1 MAKVVEG
8 HPERP
13 EGTAGRAMLE
23 RMNAGHHEELAN
35 WGLDHIQIAPDAQM
49 LDIGCGGGANLQ
61 RLLALAPAGHATGI
75 DYAPLSVE
83 MSREVNA
90 EAIKAG
96 RCDVL
101 EGDVR
106 ALPFGDGAF
115 DLVTAFETVY
125 FWDMA
130 AGFAEAHRVLRS
142 GGQFLICNEANG
154 TGAEAQEVA
163 DGIPGMV
170 IPTAADLVGLLEGA
184 GFPII
189 QVYDEAPEGGE
200 RITVVA
206 VKM

>member
-13 EGTAGRAMLE
+13 EGDAGRALLE

-35 WGLDHIQIAPDAQM
+35 WGLAHIEIAKDAQM

-83 MSREVNA
+83 MSRETNA
-90 EAIKAG
+90 AAIAEE

-106 ALPFGDGAF
+106 ALPFADGAF
-115 DLVTAFETVY
+115 DVVTAFETVY
-125 FWDMA
+125 FWDMP
-130 AGFAEAHRVLRS
+130 AGFAEVRRVLRP

-154 TGAEAQEVA
+154 TGTDAQEVA
-163 DGIPGMV
+163 DGIPGMT
-170 IPTAADLVGLLEGA
+170 IPTAADLRALLEDA
-184 GFPII
+184 GFSIALI
-189 QVYDEAPEGGE
+189 DDEAPDGE
-200 RITVVA
+200 RIVTVA
-206 VKM
+206 QLD

>member
-1 MAKVVEG
+1 MARIVAG

-13 EGTAGRAMLE
+13 EGEDGRELLKL
-23 RMNAGHHEELAN
+23 MNAGNHEELAE
-35 WGLDHIQIAPDAQM
+35 WGLGYLQFAGNERM

-61 RLLALAPAGHATGI
+61 RLLARAPRGHATGI

-90 EAIKAG
+90 QAIAEG

-101 EGDVR
+101 EGDVH
-106 ALPFGDGAF
+106 ALPFEDAAF

-125 FWDMA
+125 FWNMPT
-130 AGFAEAHRVLRS
+130 GFAEARRVLRTH
-142 GGQFLICNEANG
+142 GQFLICNEANG

-170 IPTAADLVGLLEGA
+170 IPTGSQLADLLKDA
-184 GFPII
+184 GFSII
-189 QVYDEAPEGGE
+189 QVYDEAAQGGE
-200 RITVVA
+200 RVTVIA
-206 VKM
+206 TK